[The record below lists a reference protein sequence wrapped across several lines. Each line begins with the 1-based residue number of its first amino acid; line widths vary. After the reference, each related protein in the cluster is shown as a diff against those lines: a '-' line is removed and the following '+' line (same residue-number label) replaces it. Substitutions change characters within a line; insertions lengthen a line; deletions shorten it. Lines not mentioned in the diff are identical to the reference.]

1 MNIITKVLN
10 RKELIEQPP
19 VLVDIGASGQIHK
32 KWKKIASHSICI
44 AFDAD
49 DREFGFV
56 TKATSG
62 FKKLN
67 VFNCIVSDKE
77 EKEIDFY
84 LTTSPYCSST
94 LVPDEEALSAWAFA
108 DKFSVDKKI
117 KLKTMSLQNA
127 LQQVNIDYVD
137 WFKTDSQGTDVRL
150 FKNLGDKNIQNVIV
164 AEFEPGIIDAYK
176 GEDKFFELLQ
186 YMADKNFW
194 LSSLTIKGSQRITK
208 ENLSKISSNK
218 LLQKLIHFSL
228 ITSPGWSETS
238 FINDFKKD
246 LSLRNYLLGWVFTTI
261 LEQHGFAY
269 HIASVAKIK
278 FNDDIFSE
286 LMMASSKALTYN
298 VLKLKF
304 IPSVF
309 EKLSKILKIQ

>member
-1 MNIITKVLN
+1 MNIINKVLN

-32 KWKKIASHSICI
+32 KWKKIASHSVCI

-62 FKKLN
+62 FKKLQ
-67 VFNCIVSDKE
+67 VFNCIVSDTE
-77 EKEIDFY
+77 EKEVDFY
-84 LTTSPYCSST
+84 LTNSPYCSST
-94 LVPDEEALSAWAFA
+94 LIPDQEALSAWAFA

-117 KLKTMSLQNA
+117 KLKTISLQNA
-127 LQQVNIDYVD
+127 LQQVNLDYVD
-137 WFKTDSQGTDVRL
+137 WFKTDSQGTDIRL
-150 FKNLGDKNIQNVIV
+150 FKSLGDKNIQNVLV

-176 GEDKFFELLQ
+176 GEDKFYQLLQ
-186 YMADKNFW
+186 YMGDKNFW
-194 LSSLTIKGSQRITK
+194 LSNLMIKGSQRITK
-208 ENLSKISSNK
+208 ENLSKISSSN
-218 LLQKLIHFSL
+218 LWQKLIHFSL

-238 FINDFKKD
+238 FMNDFKKD
-246 LSLRNYLLGWVFTTI
+246 LSLRNHLLGWVFTTI

-269 HIASVAKIK
+269 QIASSAKIK
-278 FNDDIFSE
+278 YNDNIFSE
-286 LMMASSKALTYN
+286 LMSASSKALTYN

-304 IPSVF
+304 MPSIF
-309 EKLSKILKIQ
+309 EKLFKMLKIE

>member
-1 MNIITKVLN
+1 MNIINKVLN

-32 KWKKIASHSICI
+32 KWKKIVSHSVCI

-49 DREFGFV
+49 DREFGYV
-56 TKATSG
+56 VKENSDY
-62 FKKLN
+62 KKLY
-67 VFNCIVSDKE
+67 VYNCIVSDTE
-77 EKEIDFY
+77 DKEIDFY
-84 LTTSPYCSST
+84 LTKSPYCSST
-94 LVPDEEALSAWAFA
+94 LVPDEEALHVWAFA

-117 KLKTMSLQNA
+117 KLKTISLQKA
-127 LQQVNIDYVD
+127 LQQINLDYVD

-150 FKNLGDKNIQNVIV
+150 FKSLGDKNIQNVIV

-176 GEDKFFELLQ
+176 GEDKFYQLLQ
-186 YMADKNFW
+186 YMGDKNFW
-194 LSSLTIKGSQRITK
+194 LSNLMIKGSQRITK
-208 ENLSKISSNK
+208 ENLFKISSHNIW
-218 LLQKLIHFSL
+218 QKLIYFSL

-246 LSLRNYLLGWVFTTI
+246 LSLRDHLLGWVFATI

-269 HIASVAKIK
+269 HIASIAKIK
-278 FNDDIFSE
+278 FNDEIFSE
-286 LMMASSKALTYN
+286 LISASSKALTYN

-304 IPSVF
+304 IPSIF